1 VRLSSMKAV
10 FVAQASVQF
19 PQANGAWLFLV
30 VCLFVTVSGSWAGE
44 VYRFKMPRYSAYETQ
59 TPQAVAPST
68 LPEDL
73 DWISAHSLGPGGRKV
88 SFGRR
93 LVLGIPPAAEVEPL
107 LRQEELQLIQEV
119 DPGLY
124 LVQASSAG
132 HAIRVANALSLRADV
147 QICYP
152 VMRTSVSLEGAYAP
166 APNDPH
172 FGPNYGN
179 VVGQWYLENR
189 DPATGESR
197 GVDLNVRAAWPKSV
211 GSGILV
217 AVADIGVELDH
228 QDLAIPREGLPHF
241 DFVLSL
247 TNGAPSG
254 SSGTYAH
261 GTSVASLIAA
271 KGQNQFGMIGVAP
284 EASVASWVILENAN
298 QLVSDDR
305 LMEMYQYASQ
315 SVHIQNH
322 SWGHEGPEQ
331 QGPTP
336 LEQVGIAKAI
346 EKGRNGKGVIMVRS
360 AGNERASGARADDEG
375 YAADPRV
382 ITVAAATMTGIST
395 SYSEP
400 GACVLVGAPAQ
411 DSKGSGLFAADLSGT
426 AGVNVFGFLPPF
438 QYLSDFVFH
447 SNGFGGTSAAA
458 PLVSGVAALVL
469 SVRPDLGYRDV
480 QQILLLCARHHFLD
494 DWDLARNGAGV
505 LVNHSLGFGIPD
517 AGYAVSLARRW
528 VLRPALEEISI
539 TNGQAVPIPDGGL
552 RLLVRGEQV
561 PDALRV
567 LHGLPSV
574 GIHPDEPLGFLPLLD
589 LGLATNVPSVD
600 LHGKAALI
608 QRGTNA
614 YAEKLSNAAAAG
626 ARFAV
631 IWNFATNQV
640 SGCPGGDQLCIPGGT
655 SLSPIPALFIS
666 HADGLALQQAVVSQ
680 SDLEVQLGLTSAQY
694 SFTVTNSLLCEQVG
708 VRIQTDHS
716 LRGDLRVTLISPQGT
731 RSILQEYN
739 ADQQPG
745 PLDWTYWSTH
755 HFFESSAGVWRVE
768 ITDELLGS
776 TGNVL
781 SAGLLLRGVGIEDSD
796 ADGLD
801 DRWEWKYFGS
811 LAKRSDDDPDG
822 DGDSNMLE
830 QLLGA
835 NPAVSDRVYEL
846 SLCAWNSQVARLSW
860 PGVPGESNTIW
871 ASQRLAPWT
880 QSATVP
886 GAYPETE
893 WFTSMTNQ
901 TLQFYRI
908 ESHRDEAPH

>member
-1 VRLSSMKAV
+1 MFGGQRSAR
-10 FVAQASVQF
+10 F
-19 PQANGAWLFLV
+19 PQASGAWLLLFLFLSV
-30 VCLFVTVSGSWAGE
+30 MVSGSRAGE
-44 VYRFKMPRYSAYETQ
+44 VYQFKMPRYSAFETQ
-59 TPQAVAPST
+59 ASQAFESSS
-68 LPEDL
+68 LPEEM
-73 DWISAHSLGPGGRKV
+73 DWISAHTVGTGRRKV

-93 LVLGIPPAAEVEPL
+93 LVLGIPATAKIETL
-107 LRQEELQLIQEV
+107 LLQGGLQLIQEV
-119 DPGLY
+119 EPGLY

-132 HAIRVANALSLRADV
+132 QTIRVAHALSLRSDV
-147 QICYP
+147 RICYP
-152 VMRTSVSLEGAYAP
+152 VMRASVSLDGAYSP

-172 FGPNYGN
+172 FAPNYAN

-197 GVDLNVRAAWPKSV
+197 GVDVNLRAAWPHSA
-211 GSGILV
+211 GSGVMV

-228 QDLAIPREGLPHF
+228 RDLAIPREGLPHF

-254 SSGTYAH
+254 SSGAYAH

-284 EASVASWVILENAN
+284 EASVASWVIFENPN

-322 SWGHEGPEQ
+322 SWGHDGLEQ

-336 LEQVGIAKAI
+336 LEKVGITKAI
-346 EKGRNGKGVIMVRS
+346 EKGRDGKGVIMVRA
-360 AGNERASGARADDEG
+360 AGNERAQGARADDEG

-382 ITVAAATMTGIST
+382 IAVAAAMSSGIST

-400 GACVLVGAPAQ
+400 GACVLVAAPAQ
-411 DSKGSGLFAADLSGT
+411 DSKGNGLFAADLSGT
-426 AGVNVFGFLPPF
+426 AGMNVFGFLPPF
-438 QYLSDFVFH
+438 EYLSDFVFH
-447 SNGFGGTSAAA
+447 ANGFGGTSAAT
-458 PLVSGVAALVL
+458 PLVSGIAALVL

-480 QQILLLCARHHFLD
+480 QQILLLGSRHHFLD
-494 DWDLARNGAGV
+494 DWDLAPNGAGL
-505 LVNHSLGFGIPD
+505 LVNHTLGFGIPD

-528 VLRPALEEISI
+528 VLRPALEQISI
-539 TNGQAVPIPDGGL
+539 TNSQAVPIPDGGL

-561 PDALRV
+561 PDDLRV
-567 LHGLPSV
+567 LHGLPSL
-574 GIHPDEPLGFLPLLD
+574 GIHPDDPLGFLPLLD
-589 LGLATNVPSVD
+589 LGLATNVPSLD

-608 QRGTNA
+608 QRGTNT

-626 ARFAV
+626 ASFAV
-631 IWNFATNQV
+631 IWNYATNQS

-666 HADGLALQQAVVSQ
+666 YSDGLALQQAVASQ
-680 SDLEVQLGLTSAQY
+680 PDLEVQLGLTSAQY
-694 SFTVTNSLLCEQVG
+694 SFAVTNSLLCEQVG
-708 VRIQTDHS
+708 VRLQTDHP

-739 ADQQPG
+739 ADQEPG
-745 PLDWTYWSTH
+745 PVDWTYWSTH

-781 SAGLLLRGVGIEDSD
+781 SAGLLLRGVVMEDSD
-796 ADGLD
+796 ADGLED
-801 DRWEWKYFGS
+801 GWERKYFGS
-811 LAKRSDDDPDG
+811 LAKRPDEDSDG
-822 DGDSNMLE
+822 DGDSNMVE

-835 NPAVSDRVYEL
+835 NPSVSDRVYEL

-871 ASQRLAPWT
+871 ASQGLSNWN

-886 GAYPETE
+886 STYPETE

-901 TLQFYRI
+901 SPQFYRI